1 VGGSRNAARRTA
13 ATLAAVL
20 AGLALCAPTAPA
32 RVLKDPVAAKSL
44 GSGAIYQARLS
55 ARSCVARAQP
65 ARLGRQRCTTIAQLK
80 GVDTTVRPVVA
91 ADSKAIYLAAND
103 GVLVLRRDRTGRLAY
118 DSCQPVTGPCGALED
133 GNTVSELV
141 LGPGGQQLY
150 AVVQRQ
156 RDNGAEIH
164 GLPIGADD
172 RLGPAP
178 GCLLRARVAQYE
190 ELANP
195 RGCQVDE
202 GYDHAQ
208 TSGLVL
214 TPDGRFAY
222 LITDGPDTVGVA
234 ELTRSAD
241 GTLVPAAGCVSI
253 DGSRGFEHPGECQ
266 TLLPSVPPSD
276 PLVDLKQLAVTPDGA
291 SLIALSQRAFDKPG
305 AFSTE
310 GGIVVRFA
318 IDDAGGLVRGAAPT
332 ACIDHTGLNGCSA
345 SRAMVGTES
354 RIAVADKRVYVA
366 STVTL
371 NNAKGTNEAAVLGYQ
386 LGADGGLELPS
397 AAAGCV
403 GATTVAGARIKKL
416 GSCSLGRET
425 LRNLLDLVA
434 GPRGHALYAVGGMGY
449 GVMAVSL
456 LRLGPDGTPKAPQGP
471 TGCLGSFPVRE
482 RTPCN
487 HPLAPEA
494 LADADTTLALAP
506 NGQAGYVLSNIADNV
521 ARLSVLQIRP

>member
-13 ATLAAVL
+13 ATLAVVL
-20 AGLALCAPTAPA
+20 PVLGLCAADAQP
-32 RVLKDPVAAKSL
+32 RVLKDPVAAKDL

-55 ARSCVARAQP
+55 VRSCAARAQP

-91 ADSKAIYLAAND
+91 PDSKAIYLAAND

-118 DSCQPVTGPCGALED
+118 DSCQPVTGPCGALDD
-133 GNTVSELV
+133 GNTVSEMV
-141 LGPGGQQLY
+141 LGPGGHQLY

-178 GCLLRARVAQYE
+178 GCLLRARVGQYE

-208 TSGLVL
+208 TFGLVL

-234 ELTRSAD
+234 ELTRSPD
-241 GTLVPAAGCVSI
+241 GTLVPAPGCVSS

-266 TLLPSVPPSD
+266 TLLPVVPPAQ
-276 PLVDLKQLAVTPDGA
+276 PTIDLKQLAVTPDGT
-291 SLIALSQRAFDKPG
+291 SLIALSQRGFDKPG
-305 AFSTE
+305 ALSTY

-318 IDDAGGLVRGAAPT
+318 IDDAGGLARSSAPT
-332 ACIDHTGLNGCSA
+332 ACVDHTGLNGCSA
-345 SRAMVGTES
+345 SPAMVGTES
-354 RIAVADKRVYVA
+354 RIAVAGKRVYLA
-366 STVTL
+366 TTVTF
-371 NNAKGTNEAAVLGYQ
+371 NNGKGTNQAAVLGYR

-397 AAAGCV
+397 GATGCV
-403 GATTVAGARIKKL
+403 GATTVAAARIKKL

-425 LRNLLDLVA
+425 LHNLLDLVA
-434 GPRGHALYAVGGMGY
+434 GPRGSSLYAVGGMGY
-449 GVMAVSL
+449 GVIAVSL
-456 LRLGPDGTPKAPQGP
+456 LRLGSDGTPKAPPGP
-471 TGCLGSFPVRE
+471 TGCLGSFPARE

-506 NGQAGYVLSNIADNV
+506 NGQAGYVLSNIAENV
-521 ARLSVLQIRP
+521 ARLSVLQIKP

>member
-1 VGGSRNAARRTA
+1 
-13 ATLAAVL
+13 
-20 AGLALCAPTAPA
+20 
-32 RVLKDPVAAKSL
+32 
-44 GSGAIYQARLS
+44 
-55 ARSCVARAQP
+55 
-65 ARLGRQRCTTIAQLK
+65 
-80 GVDTTVRPVVA
+80 VRPVVA
-91 ADSKAIYLAAND
+91 SDSKAIYLAANE

-118 DSCQPVTGPCGALED
+118 DSCQPATGPCGALDD
-133 GNTVSELV
+133 GNTISELV
-141 LGPGGQQLY
+141 LGPGGHQLY
-150 AVVQRQ
+150 TLIQRQ

-178 GCLLRARVAQYE
+178 GCLLRARVGQYE

-222 LITDGPDTVGVA
+222 LITDGPDTVGIA
-234 ELTRSAD
+234 ELKRSPD

-253 DGSRGFEHPGECQ
+253 DASRGFEHPGECQ
-266 TLLPSVPPSD
+266 TLLPGVPPSE
-276 PLVDLKQLAVTPDGA
+276 PLIDLKQLAVTPDGA
-291 SLIALSQRAFDKPG
+291 SLIALSQRGFDKPG
-305 AFSTE
+305 AFSTY
-310 GGIVVRFA
+310 GGILVRFA
-318 IDDAGGLVRGAAPT
+318 IDDAGALVRSPAPT
-332 ACIDHTGLNGCSA
+332 ACVDHTGLNGCSA
-345 SRAMVGTES
+345 SPAMVGTES
-354 RIAVADKRVYVA
+354 RIAVAGQRVYVA
-366 STVTL
+366 STVTF
-371 NNAKGTNEAAVLGYQ
+371 NNAKATNQAAVLGYQ
-386 LGADGGLELPS
+386 LGADGGLALPS

-416 GSCSLGRET
+416 GACSLGRET
-425 LRNLLDLVA
+425 LRNLRDLVA
-434 GPRGHALYAVGGMGY
+434 GPRGNSLYAIGGMGS

-456 LRLGPDGTPKAPQGP
+456 LRLGPGGTPKAPQGP

-487 HPLAPEA
+487 HRFAPEA

-506 NGQAGYVLSNIADNV
+506 NGQAGYVLSNVADNV